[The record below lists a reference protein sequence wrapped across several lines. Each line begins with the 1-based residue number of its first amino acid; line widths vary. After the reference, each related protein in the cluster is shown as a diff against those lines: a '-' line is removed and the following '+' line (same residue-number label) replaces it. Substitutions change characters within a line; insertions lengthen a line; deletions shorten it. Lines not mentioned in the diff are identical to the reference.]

1 MTDLNNNKNEIDIFE
16 LIDNGL
22 TEQVITQLHADS
34 NLINAISDDEL
45 TLFETL
51 LKAGFTKVAAQLI
64 EMAEFDVNHLGHSPL
79 RTAIETGNVD
89 IATDLL
95 KKGAS
100 PNYRPEGMSS
110 ALLLCLENEYFEL
123 AASMVEFGAE
133 VDIRND
139 LGWTPLIWASMKGR
153 LKAVEFLLA
162 SGANIHAVNN
172 DGWNAVT
179 GAYFK
184 KQTGIVSLLLEKGAV
199 FSEKYA
205 EAALLS
211 AYDNGYKD
219 VVEYLIN
226 EMEVNPN
233 ISDDNNETLL
243 TKAVVKGD
251 GPVVKNLLNKNANPN
266 VFNSNGL
273 PLIALLARDGHNEL
287 IELFLEQRADI
298 HLCSGEGRAAIFQAA
313 LYNQV
318 STVELLAKKG
328 ANVNA
333 QDNEGWTP
341 LIVAASKG
349 YLEVIELLLGLGV
362 NAELKTDKGK
372 TAKAVALHAAPR
384 ILGYKELKD
393 TAYKTIVEKLTLS
406 GHLVDD

>member
-79 RTAIETGNVD
+79 RTAIDTGNVD

-233 ISDDNNETLL
+233 ITDDDNETLL

-251 GPVVKNLLNKNANPN
+251 WPVVKNLLNKNANPN
-266 VFNSNGL
+266 VFDSNGL

-287 IELFLEQRADI
+287 IELLLAKGADI
-298 HLCSGEGRAAIFQAA
+298 HLRSDEGLTAIYMAAKHNQASTLTLLAEKGANINVQNENGRTPLMTAA
-313 LYNQV
+313 LIGSKEV
-318 STVELLAKKG
+318 VELLLELG
-328 ANVNA
+328 ANVHLITTEKKNA
-333 QDNEGWTP
+333 KEM
-341 LIVAASKG
+341 V
-349 YLEVIELLLGLGV
+349 
-362 NAELKTDKGK
+362 K
-372 TAKAVALHAAPR
+372 TAI
-384 ILGYKELKD
+384 ILKKNVDPVYKEII
-393 TAYKTIVEKLTLS
+393 ARLTLP
-406 GHLVDD
+406 GHYVD